1 MTSADV
7 DDVAEQIDDGAPLT
21 ANEIGALFSAHR
33 EDIRKE
39 WARLAYLDRMI
50 RGKIPRTWMPDGAD
64 AEYKDL
70 LHKAATPWLKYGR
83 NAKAQ
88 GIVIDGFSDD
98 ATWLDAWQA
107 NGMDGRQGVTTREAI
122 GFGYSYGMSLPTTKL
137 DGSRGVVMRPISAAK
152 TFAHFADPWDEYP
165 QWALYRSAKKRGGGS
180 WSGDWYFF
188 DEHHWYRFTGSPA
201 TPQDLEVFE
210 HALGYCPVVRLSSEL
225 TTDETPP
232 STIEDAIKVWQRIV
246 DYTFTLSMVMR
257 YGAFPQKWAAGGKI
271 SGGVRVSIDSLLHA
285 EGEAGEG
292 TRFGAFPQ
300 ASISDVVSGLESAYR
315 DLSAIL
321 NIPPHYFL
329 GAVVN
334 MSAEGLEAAEAKYFR
349 DIDERQQALAEGY
362 ELWLRTSAAI
372 LGRDDVAAD
381 VSAEVHF
388 KDQRTR
394 SLAQIADAV
403 TKLIQDG
410 APYELVFSFIPG
422 WSKQDVLEAAEHARQ
437 QAAADMR
444 AQTLSSAPAPAETAV
459 TTSGDDADVL
469 RKKFEALGIG
479 VRAGVDPAAAADIVG
494 LPGIKFSGTPV
505 SVRTQAQLE
514 QELADAPPA

>member
-1 MTSADV
+1 MNTDAV
-7 DDVAEQIDDGAPLT
+7 DDATEQIEDGAPLEAT
-21 ANEIGALFSAHR
+21 EIGALFAAHR
-33 EDIRKE
+33 EDIRRE

-50 RGKIPRTWMPDGAD
+50 RGKLPRTWMPDGAD
-64 AEYKDL
+64 AEYKDVL
-70 LHKAATPWLKYGR
+70 TKAATPWLKYGR

-98 ATWLDAWQA
+98 LTWVEAWQA

-122 GFGYSYGMSLPTTKL
+122 GFGYTFGMSLPTVKA
-137 DGSRGVVMRPISAAK
+137 DGSRGVVMRPISASS

-165 QWALYRSAKKRGGGS
+165 QWALYRSAKKRGGGY
-180 WSGDWYFF
+180 WGGEWYFF
-188 DEHHWYRFTGSPA
+188 DERHWYRFTGSPD

-210 HALGYCPVVRLSSEL
+210 HGLGFCPVVRLSAEL

-232 STIEDAIKVWQRIV
+232 SVIEDAIKVWQRIV

-257 YGAFPQKWAAGGKI
+257 YGAFPQKWAAGGKLA
-271 SGGVRVSIDSLLHA
+271 GTVRVAIDSLLHA
-285 EGEAGEG
+285 EGENGEA
-292 TRFGAFPQ
+292 TRFGAFPSAQ
-300 ASISDVVSGLESAYR
+300 IADVVAGLESAYR

-349 DIDERQQALAEGY
+349 DIEERQGALAEGY
-362 ELWLRTSAAI
+362 ELWLRTAAAI
-372 LGRDDVAAD
+372 LGHEAVAQD

-422 WSKQDVLEAAEHARQ
+422 WSKQDVLEAANHARERAAIDAS
-437 QAAADMR
+437 AAA
-444 AQTLSSAPAPAETAV
+444 TPELNAPV
-459 TTSGDDADVL
+459 
-469 RKKFEALGIG
+469 
-479 VRAGVDPAAAADIVG
+479 
-494 LPGIKFSGTPV
+494 
-505 SVRTQAQLE
+505 
-514 QELADAPPA
+514 